1 MSKRKFINIKILQLN
16 NKLTKIETNGEII
29 KSVIKNEKK
38 IEKLKMPEKIQLIE
52 YSDEDLE
59 IVIES
64 LKIHEM
70 RIQNIENTILE
81 MLSQIKLL
89 NRLKNEKFKFNF
101 PITTNFDLMTMDARL
116 ADQDFYDLFV
126 SLFFSFNFI
135 K

>member
-29 KSVIKNEKK
+29 KSVIKNEKE

-52 YSDEDLE
+52 YSDEDLK

-89 NRLKNEKFKFNF
+89 NRLKKEKFKFNF

-126 SLFFSFNFI
+126 SYILFF
-135 K
+135 